1 MVFVAKHLRSSVYD
15 YLADMKQI
23 RELPEF
29 KRNFEN
35 SKNKEKLVMI
45 VTVDGGP
52 DERLGMKKNF
62 HVRLIILTLTT
73 WMYFSW

>member
-1 MVFVAKHLRSSVYD
+1 MYD

-29 KRNFEN
+29 KRSFEN

-52 DERLGMKKNF
+52 DERLGMKKNV

-73 WMYFSW
+73 WMYFSC